1 MWKFR
6 FISLSVQ
13 QGKVSLN
20 PMVFEANLKRV
31 PFHAE
36 EKITRLNGRV
46 RTVLSQRHALCDHKG
61 WFGDCSERNMGQLG
75 MGQLAGGGGRTLS

>member
-13 QGKVSLN
+13 QGKIFLN
-20 PMVFEANLKRV
+20 SIVFEANLKRV
-31 PFHAE
+31 PFHTE
-36 EKITRLNGRV
+36 EKITRLKGRV
-46 RTVLSQRHALCDHKG
+46 RNVLRQRHALCEHKG

-75 MGQLAGGGGRTLS
+75 VGQLAWGKGH